1 MNEVE
6 LIRGQLTLERQHAAE
21 VAKACASALEVAGS
35 QGTERLAS
43 LEAFRQTGV
52 EYLVWMLSR
61 FEEREQVFHDLLRGR
76 FPAEDPN
83 RRAVEAALA
92 LQGTSREALA
102 KLEAA
107 LGPTVDPGSSATP
120 AGDSLAGRSVAP
132 AGDSLAGRSVARW
145 SDFLRF
151 FGGAW
156 SARRDEID
164 RLFERQAKVTDW
176 RTVSGIDADSIVD
189 ERSRYA
195 RVKAT
200 LPAGIEMSPPASR
213 L

>member
-21 VAKACASALEVAGS
+21 VAKDCASALTAASS

-43 LEAFRQTGV
+43 LEAFRQAGV
-52 EYLVWMLSR
+52 EYLAWMLAR
-61 FEEREQVFHDLLRGR
+61 FEEREQVFHDLLRSR

-92 LQGTSREALA
+92 LPGTSREALA
-102 KLEAA
+102 KLETA
-107 LGPTVDPGSSATP
+107 LGSTVDSPSTA
-120 AGDSLAGRSVAP
+120 VP

-145 SDFLRF
+145 TDFLRF
-151 FGGAW
+151 FSGAW

-176 RTVSGIDADSIVD
+176 RTVSDIDADSIVE

-200 LPAGIEMSPPASR
+200 LPAGIEMSPTTSR

>member
-6 LIRGQLTLERQHAAE
+6 LIRGQITLERQHAAE
-21 VAKACASALEVAGS
+21 VARACVSALVAADS
-35 QGTERLAS
+35 QGTERLTS
-43 LEAFRQTGV
+43 LEAFRQAGV

-76 FPAEDPN
+76 FPAEDRN

-92 LQGTSREALA
+92 LPGSSREALA
-102 KLEAA
+102 KLETA
-107 LGPTVDPGSSATP
+107 LGSTVDSGSTAT
-120 AGDSLAGRSVAP
+120 
-132 AGDSLAGRSVARW
+132 RW
-145 SDFLRF
+145 TDFLRF
-151 FGGAW
+151 FSGAW

-176 RTVSGIDADSIVD
+176 RTVSDIDADSIVD

-200 LPAGIEMSPPASR
+200 LPAGIEMSPTASH